1 MLYGKQHGHCA
12 GCDVHF
18 PYRNLTI
25 DHIIPTSKSGADID
39 ENKQLLCVLQ
49 FHEGKQDDDNRTKGK
64 TDQNRNHILI
74 PLDNVTEPNQAP
86 NKPIL
91 RRSIFHIT
99 KMQQNLKK
107 RKKDEF

>member
-25 DHIIPTSKSGADID
+25 DYIIPTSKSGADID

-99 KMQQNLKK
+99 KMQQNP
-107 RKKDEF
+107 R